1 MDFVAFFLDIALLP
15 LQFIL
20 IPVDALLA
28 QIPGIGAI
36 PGYINQLFSLIGS
49 IPGTIVALTG
59 IAPLLWNTAIGAFI
73 VFFTLSP
80 AINIIKKIW
89 AYVRL

>member
-1 MDFVAFFLDIALLP
+1 MDFVGFFVDIALLP

-36 PGYINQLFSLIGS
+36 PGYINQLFSFIGS
-49 IPGTIVALTG
+49 IPSTLVSLTG
-59 IAPLLWNTAIGAFI
+59 IAPLLWNVAIGAFI

-80 AINIIKKIW
+80 TINIVKKIW
-89 AYVRL
+89 AFVRL